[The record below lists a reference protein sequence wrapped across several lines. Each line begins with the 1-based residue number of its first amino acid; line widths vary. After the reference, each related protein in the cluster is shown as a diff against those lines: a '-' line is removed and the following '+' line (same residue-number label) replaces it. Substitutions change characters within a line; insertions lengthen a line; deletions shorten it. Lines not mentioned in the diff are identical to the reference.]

1 MKIKILIF
9 TAILFFS
16 TAVLIKAQTILS
28 PGGEKVFTND
38 PATGGESGDNGNFIQ
53 FNMNSEHDPGTK
65 TLKAQVFST
74 AASFLGTGEAY
85 SLIYYDFQISQTP
98 ETQNNTVGAWI
109 NYNAFW
115 QGYQEMLATLGSN
128 AYVKVEMNLRNL
140 TSGQLEMHEVIHD
153 LDMKTYSFKI
163 ITAGFNFDDSG
174 SKTNTIPV
182 VLRRGN
188 SYRLHFKL
196 TATLY
201 ITSPSIVI
209 SACDYMDGLAGLGNG
224 RVELRNLYVKVGLD
238 EKETLQKLAQIDSL
252 ESRIDTLEYRLEN
265 HYHTYLTGRGV
276 GHNNT
281 EASTTLSI
289 FEAYGNSGTTPPVFD
304 AYPVQTPEEGAQNK
318 SVPDDYSVGQN
329 FPNPFNPIT
338 KISFAI
344 PEQEFVT
351 VKVFDILGRQIE
363 VLMNETRA
371 PGYYAIN
378 FNGDKL
384 PSGTYI
390 YEIRAG
396 SFVETKKMILLK

>member
-16 TAVLIKAQTILS
+16 TAELIKSQIVLAPGDEKTFTTGSATSGQAGNNGNVTFNVLS
-28 PGGEKVFTND
+28 DYD
-38 PATGGESGDNGNFIQ
+38 PAA
-53 FNMNSEHDPGTK
+53 K
-65 TLKAQVFST
+65 TIKALSDGSPT
-74 AASFLGTGEAY
+74 SFGTGEAFA
-85 SLIYYDFQISQTP
+85 LINYDFQISQSSGT
-98 ETQNNTVGAWI
+98 EDNTVGAWI
-109 NYNAFW
+109 SYDVSW
-115 QGYQEMLATLGSN
+115 QGFQLMLAIALSNSNVKIDMTL
-128 AYVKVEMNLRNL
+128 RDL
-140 TSGQLEMHEVIHD
+140 TDSENIYNDIIHD
-153 LDMKTYSFKI
+153 LDLKTHSIKFVSIGVDFNDTGNKI
-163 ITAGFNFDDSG
+163 
-174 SKTNTIPV
+174 NTFPA
-182 VLRRGN
+182 VLKRGH
-188 SYRLHFKL
+188 SYRLTLKL
-196 TATLY
+196 TATLQKYLLTAAEASSCNYYTSNRGAELNYLY
-201 ITSPSIVI
+201 I
-209 SACDYMDGLAGLGNG
+209 
-224 RVELRNLYVKVGLD
+224 KVGLD

-318 SVPDDYSVGQN
+318 SLPDDYSVGQN

-344 PEQEFVT
+344 PEQEFVS

-363 VLMNETRA
+363 VLINENKA